1 LFVLLKNG
9 KFSNKLLYTYL
20 FASTVTII
28 LLMLEGCG
36 RILPVGLNAVPASE
50 DGAGDALLSVCFA
63 QKRKI
68 FKQIALHV
76 FVCQ

>member
-1 LFVLLKNG
+1 
-9 KFSNKLLYTYL
+9 
-20 FASTVTII
+20 
-28 LLMLEGCG
+28 MLEGCG

-50 DGAGDALLSVCFA
+50 DGAKDALLIVCFA